1 MKNMDNGILK
11 VLDGGWM
18 VYHDRKYATRFIK
31 DYRNDDGSFTID
43 WDKNDPNWKFLNGL
57 TSKEIQVIIEQVIK
71 EDNIT
76 DD

>member
-1 MKNMDNGILK
+1 MTESMQRDSLK
-11 VLDGGWM
+11 
-18 VYHDRKYATRFIK
+18 INQ
-31 DYRNDDGSFTID
+31 NDDGSFTID

-57 TSKEIQVIIEQVIK
+57 TSKEIQVIIGQVIK

>member
-1 MKNMDNGILK
+1 MVDGWCIMTESMQRDSLK
-11 VLDGGWM
+11 
-18 VYHDRKYATRFIK
+18 INQ
-31 DYRNDDGSFTID
+31 NDDGSFTID

-57 TSKEIQVIIEQVIK
+57 TSKEIQVIIGQVIK

>member
-1 MKNMDNGILK
+1 MVDGWCIMTESMKRDSLK
-11 VLDGGWM
+11 
-18 VYHDRKYATRFIK
+18 INQ
-31 DYRNDDGSFTID
+31 NDDGSFTID